1 MSELT
6 DRSLMHLSPAAAR
19 LGHVFARPRTVAV
32 GCVVALSA
40 LGWTYLGLVAADL
53 PDAFAVLCRPV
64 GGARNELLVL
74 GMWCA
79 MSLAMMLPS
88 AGPMIFTYAEIADT
102 AARKG
107 EVIISPFI
115 LAAGYTIMWLGF
127 SLVATAV
134 HLSLS
139 SATWPKA
146 DSPAAVLASGAV
158 FIVAGLYQFSP
169 LKQACLHQCQRP
181 FPFFFT
187 HWATTPAGVFRLGLM
202 QGGYCLGCCWAL
214 MLVMLATGTMN
225 VVWMAILGAVMT
237 IEKMTATP
245 RFAKAVGATLIAFG
259 AVFMVSTLSG
269 VWLD

>member
-1 MSELT
+1 MA
-6 DRSLMHLSPAAAR
+6 P
-19 LGHVFARPRTVAV
+19 
-32 GCVVALSA
+32 ALSSGQFV
-40 LGWTYLGLVAADL
+40 LT
-53 PDAFAVLCRPV
+53 FA
-64 GGARNELLVL
+64 
-74 GMWCA
+74 MWWV
-79 MSLAMMLPS
+79 MMVAMMLPS
-88 AGPMIFTYAEIADT
+88 AAPTILLYGQ
-102 AARKG
+102 AASNSANPVRPETESFLAG
-107 EVIISPFI
+107 YLLIWGMFSL
-115 LAAGYTIMWLGF
+115 LAAL
-127 SLVATAV
+127 LQLL
-134 HLSLS
+134 LSQFTLLAHPRMASGSGLLS
-139 SATWPKA
+139 SAI
-146 DSPAAVLASGAV
+146 LIG
-158 FIVAGLYQFSP
+158 AGLYQLSP

-259 AVFMVSTLSG
+259 AVFVVSTLSG